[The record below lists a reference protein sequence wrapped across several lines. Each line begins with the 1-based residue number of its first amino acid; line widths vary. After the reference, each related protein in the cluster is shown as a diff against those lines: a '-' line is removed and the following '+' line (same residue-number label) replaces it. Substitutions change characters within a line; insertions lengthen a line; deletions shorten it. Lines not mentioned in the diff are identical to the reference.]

1 MGIQKKIKKVKLI
14 TIFWVFLIFLAIYII
29 SVGAIFCF
37 YPTIENKI
45 VKKTTQYIPYPAAM
59 ADAHFITFAQLAN
72 ELSAVKKFYQNQNFS
87 KLGLRVDFSTSDG
100 KKRVKVKEKEILEKL
115 IDNAVIESEAK
126 KRGIN
131 LTPALINE
139 EVDRKLKEYGA
150 GDHLRNNLEKLYGWK
165 IDDFKKNIVES
176 DMYKTQLFAKIRST
190 DPAYVTAKKKIEE
203 AQSKLTNGENFAD
216 VAKDYSDG
224 QSAKNGGELGWFN
237 ASQMLPE
244 VASVIFNLDKNQ
256 KSQIIESFIGYHIVK
271 VEDKKMEKNVPMVK
285 VRQIFVR
292 TPSFTDWLSQIEKK
306 ERIFVFIREFKWN
319 NQTAQLE
326 FRSAEMKNFE
336 KNLFKN
342 SPNDP
347 SMMF

>member
-1 MGIQKKIKKVKLI
+1 MSIQKKIKKVKLI

-37 YPTIENKI
+37 YPTTENKI
-45 VKKTTQYIPYPAAM
+45 VKKTTQYIPYPAAIVGT
-59 ADAHFITFAQLAN
+59 HFITFAQLTN

-100 KKRVKVKEKEILEKL
+100 EKRVKVKEKEILEKL

-165 IDDFKKNIVES
+165 IDDFKKNIVEP
-176 DMYKTQLFAKIRST
+176 DIYKTQLFAKIRST
-190 DPAYVTAKKKIEE
+190 DPAYVTAKKKIKE
-203 AQSKLTNGENFAD
+203 AQNKLNNGEIFAD

-244 VASVIFNLDKNQ
+244 VATVVFNLNKGQ
-256 KSQIIESFIGYHIVK
+256 QSQIIESSIGYHIVK
-271 VEDKKMEKNVPMVK
+271 VEDKKIENKVPMVK
-285 VRQIFVR
+285 VSQVFVR
-292 TPSFTDWLSQIEKK
+292 TPSFADWLAKTEKNEK
-306 ERIFVFIREFKWN
+306 IFIPIWEFKWN
-319 NQTAQLE
+319 SQTTQLE

>member
-29 SVGAIFCF
+29 SVGVIFCF
-37 YPTIENKI
+37 YPTTENKI

-59 ADAHFITFAQLAN
+59 VGAHFITFAQLAD
-72 ELSAVKKFYQNQNFS
+72 ELSAVKKFYQNQDFS
-87 KLGLRVDFSTSDG
+87 QMNLRVDFSTSDG

-115 IDNAVIESEAK
+115 IDNTVIESEAK
-126 KRGIN
+126 KRDIN

-150 GDHLRNNLEKLYGWK
+150 GDHLRNNLEKLYGWNLE
-165 IDDFKKNIVES
+165 DFKNNIVEP
-176 DMYKTQLFAKIRST
+176 DMYRTQLFAKIRST
-190 DPAYVTAKKKIEE
+190 DPSYVTAKKKIEE
-203 AQSKLTNGENFAD
+203 AQSKLANGESFTD
-216 VAKDYSDG
+216 VAKNYSDG

-244 VASVIFNLDKNQ
+244 VAVAVFNLDKEQ
-256 KSQIIESFIGYHIVK
+256 QSQIIESSIGYHIVR
-271 VEDKKMEKNVPMVK
+271 VEDKKTENEVPMVK
-285 VRQIFVR
+285 VSQVFVR
-292 TPSFTDWLSQIEKK
+292 TQSFADWLAKTEKNEK
-306 ERIFVFIREFKWN
+306 IFVPIWEFRWN